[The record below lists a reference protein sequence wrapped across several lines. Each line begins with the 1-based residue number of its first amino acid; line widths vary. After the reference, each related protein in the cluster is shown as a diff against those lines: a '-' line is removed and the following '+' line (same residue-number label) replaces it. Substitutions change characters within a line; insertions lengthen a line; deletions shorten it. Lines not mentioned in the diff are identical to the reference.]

1 MVPST
6 STITSGKGGG
16 EPSDIDR
23 DLDVGV
29 RFDRERVAC
38 PPGYTAWDWQG
49 GWVMGW
55 DDGRVASA
63 SCAGVGAIR
72 DRCRGYPSEVA
83 EWATGIT
90 RLHPSS

>member
-1 MVPST
+1 MVPSS

-38 PPGYTAWDWQG
+38 PPRYTAWDWQG
-49 GWVMGW
+49 GWVMGRW
-55 DDGRVASA
+55 PCGEA

>member
-16 EPSDIDR
+16 EPSAIDR
-23 DLDVGV
+23 DLDAVDTV
-29 RFDRERVAC
+29 RPRAGRLPA
-38 PPGYTAWDWQG
+38 GYTAWDWQG
-49 GWVMGW
+49 GWVMGRW
-55 DDGRVASA
+55 PCGEA

-90 RLHPSS
+90 RFHPSS